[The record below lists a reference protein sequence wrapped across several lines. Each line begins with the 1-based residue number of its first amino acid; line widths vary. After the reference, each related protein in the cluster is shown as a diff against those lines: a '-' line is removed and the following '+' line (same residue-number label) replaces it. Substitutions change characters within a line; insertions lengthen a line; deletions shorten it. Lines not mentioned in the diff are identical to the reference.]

1 MAWLSGV
8 MTAVG
13 VVILVYNHLASLDRI
28 ADALKRI
35 ADALDDL
42 ADTDDDDDDEP

>member
-1 MAWLSGV
+1 MAFLCGV
-8 MTAVG
+8 MTTVG
-13 VVILVYNHLASLDRI
+13 VAILVHNHLASLDRI
-28 ADALKRI
+28 EDALKRI